1 MVSREEFEG
10 VVGPAVLEF
19 CYQSAI
25 MTMDLDDNCEV
36 GEGNRRSKKIV
47 RRRRCGRR
55 KGV

>member
-25 MTMDLDDNCEV
+25 MPMDLDDNCEV